1 MGRYAGIRE
10 WLAVRG
16 GRFLAN
22 SMVDRPSV
30 GSPFANRQM
39 FRLLLE
45 YSRLLADDRDG
56 WSYHVSGMQYPLR
69 LAEASL
75 GDA

>member
-1 MGRYAGIRE
+1 
-10 WLAVRG
+10 
-16 GRFLAN
+16 
-22 SMVDRPSV
+22 
-30 GSPFANRQM
+30 M

-56 WSYHVSGMQYPLR
+56 WSYHVPGMQYPSR

-75 GDA
+75 GEA